1 MTLTEV
7 LVTIAVMI
15 LLFAFTMPAV
25 RAIKASL
32 GAADELPII
41 LGFARTAAMR
51 EQGYAGCA
59 VVTQANGEVW
69 AFLLIPDDS
78 HVYTPAEDAIH
89 AIALKTGEVGGVRFK
104 PRRIADDYSP
114 AYVLYNKQGECC
126 PHRNLVVDGAP
137 QKSVEKIAK
146 GGVDRYLHRYEGGFI
161 R

>member
-1 MTLTEV
+1 MKRGMTLTEV

-15 LLFAFTMPAV
+15 LLFALTMPAV

-78 HVYTPAEDAIH
+78 HVYTPAEDAVH
-89 AIALKTGEVGGVRFK
+89 AIALRGCVS
-104 PRRIADDYSP
+104 SP
-114 AYVLYNKQGECC
+114 AGSPMIIHPRMSSTTSRGNVARTG
-126 PHRNLVVDGAP
+126 
-137 QKSVEKIAK
+137 I
-146 GGVDRYLHRYEGGFI
+146 
-161 R
+161 